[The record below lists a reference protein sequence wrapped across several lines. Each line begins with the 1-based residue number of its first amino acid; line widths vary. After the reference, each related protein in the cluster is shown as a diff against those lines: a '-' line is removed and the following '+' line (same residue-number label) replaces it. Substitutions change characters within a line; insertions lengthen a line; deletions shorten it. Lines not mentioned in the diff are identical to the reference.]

1 MTLINIECEFSKQV
15 WKEVKTKGRVFGR
28 GHDLNSVVLQL
39 ADEGNKN
46 NIWCIV
52 DKLILAATVYFLWN
66 ERNKRMFQDSRRTV
80 DEVISVI
87 YKYMEDVLQSLRV
100 KKSRAVLM
108 VANMWKL
115 KWDNERL
122 VPTIM
127 L

>member
-1 MTLINIECEFSKQV
+1 MEGGENKRKIF
-15 WKEVKTKGRVFGR
+15 GRV
-28 GHDLNSVVLQL
+28 HDLNSVVLQL